1 MMKYEQLEYIYE
13 PSGNPKART
22 MLLLH
27 GTGGDEK
34 DLLSLAA
41 YFGSGFNIL
50 SLRGN
55 VSENGMPRFFRRVA
69 MGIFDEQDLEFRS
82 CEMVEFIKKLSLR
95 HHFDSSK
102 IVALGYSNGAN
113 MAGAV
118 LTLSPDFLEG
128 AILFRPMRPF
138 KKKGPL
144 PDKTATPVF
153 ITTGTHDP
161 TIRAD
166 DTENYIKLL
175 SNSGFDVTHFNLDAG
190 HNLTQ
195 DDIDL
200 ASGWFKRLND
210 YD

>member
-1 MMKYEQLEYIYE
+1 MKYEPLEYIYE

-27 GTGGDEK
+27 GTGGDEN
-34 DLLSLAA
+34 DLLSLAS

-55 VSENGMPRFFRRVA
+55 VNENGMPRFFRRLA
-69 MGIFDEQDLEFRS
+69 MGVFDEQDLEFRT
-82 CEMVEFIKKLSLR
+82 CEMVEFIKKLSVK
-95 HHFDSSK
+95 HQFDYAK

-113 MAGAV
+113 IAGAV

-128 AILFRPMRPF
+128 AILLRPMRPF
-138 KKKGPL
+138 KRKGPL
-144 PDKTATPVF
+144 PDRIATPVF
-153 ITTGTHDP
+153 ISTGTYDP
-161 TIRAD
+161 TIKAA
-166 DTENYIKLL
+166 DTENYVKLL
-175 SNSGFDVTHFNLDAG
+175 SDSGFEVTHFDLDAG

-200 ASGWFKRLND
+200 ATGWFKRLKQ
-210 YD
+210 

>member
-1 MMKYEQLEYIYE
+1 MKYEPLEYIYE
-13 PSGNPKART
+13 PCENPKART
-22 MLLLH
+22 ILLLH

-34 DLLSLAA
+34 DLLSLAS

-55 VSENGMPRFFRRVA
+55 VKENGMPRFFRRLA
-69 MGIFDEQDLEFRS
+69 MGVFDEQDLEFRS
-82 CEMVEFIKKLSLR
+82 CEMVQFIKKLSVK
-95 HHFDSSK
+95 HQFDSSK

-113 MAGAV
+113 IAGAV

-128 AILFRPMRPF
+128 AILFRPMKPF

-153 ITTGTHDP
+153 ISTGTHDP
-161 TIRAD
+161 TIRST
-166 DTENYIKLL
+166 DTEDYIKLL
-175 SNSGFDVTHFNLDAG
+175 STSGFEVTHFELDAG
-190 HNLTQ
+190 HNLIK

-200 ASGWFKRLND
+200 AAGWFKRLKN
-210 YD
+210 